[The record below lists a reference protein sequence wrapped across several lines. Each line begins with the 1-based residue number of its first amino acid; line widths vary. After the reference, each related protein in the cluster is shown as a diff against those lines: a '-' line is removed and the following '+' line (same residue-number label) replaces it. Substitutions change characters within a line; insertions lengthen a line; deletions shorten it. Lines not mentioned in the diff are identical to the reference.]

1 MRIATSKVIEENYK
15 SSFMSCEKDQE
26 TIWKKLFIDT
36 KDYSNKLKK
45 LLVINSPHCLDPE
58 HEEFNEEIKKYDL
71 RKLREG
77 QYIKVVPKLMFSDHE
92 KVKSYILLEFDNFIP
107 TDNPQYRD
115 CLISFSIIC
124 HLDSWELDDY
134 KLRPIQIASYIDGIM
149 NEAHLSGIGKLEF
162 IGAKQVILNEFLG
175 GIVLQYRATHS
186 DADDVE
192 KVNNAIPAYT
202 QTTNL

>member
-1 MRIATSKVIEENYK
+1 
-15 SSFMSCEKDQE
+15 MSCEKDQE

-92 KVKSYILLEFDNFIP
+92 NVKSYILLEFDNFIP

-115 CLISFSIIC
+115 CLISFSMI
-124 HLDSWELDDY
+124 S
-134 KLRPIQIASYIDGIM
+134 A
-149 NEAHLSGIGKLEF
+149 
-162 IGAKQVILNEFLG
+162 
-175 GIVLQYRATHS
+175 
-186 DADDVE
+186 
-192 KVNNAIPAYT
+192 
-202 QTTNL
+202 